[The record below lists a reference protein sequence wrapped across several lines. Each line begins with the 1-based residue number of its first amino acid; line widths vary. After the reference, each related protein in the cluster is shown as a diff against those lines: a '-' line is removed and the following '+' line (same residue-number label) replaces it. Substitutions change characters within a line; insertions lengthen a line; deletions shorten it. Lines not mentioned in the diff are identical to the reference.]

1 MGDLSLIS
9 ESLSRSFE
17 KKIKETQKEKR
28 SLLSSELQ
36 LFLWLEIKHHLHS
49 DLRKYQLTSL
59 VCIAEENPKR
69 NCGFKMV
76 KICAFWGASSGVISM
91 ISDLKHDWY
100 FGCVG
105 VADRPK
111 LGESFSWTS
120 NLVKG
125 EIRLSS
131 AFGWAAEVDDQLL
144 IRRSY
149 RDSGPALATC

>member
-1 MGDLSLIS
+1 
-9 ESLSRSFE
+9 
-17 KKIKETQKEKR
+17 
-28 SLLSSELQ
+28 
-36 LFLWLEIKHHLHS
+36 
-49 DLRKYQLTSL
+49 
-59 VCIAEENPKR
+59 VCIAEEKPKR
-69 NCGFKMV
+69 NCGFKIV
-76 KICAFWGASSGVISM
+76 KFCAFWGASNGDVSM

-120 NLVKG
+120 SLKG

>member
-69 NCGFKMV
+69 NCGFKIV
-76 KICAFWGASSGVISM
+76 KICAF
-91 ISDLKHDWY
+91 
-100 FGCVG
+100 
-105 VADRPK
+105 
-111 LGESFSWTS
+111 
-120 NLVKG
+120 
-125 EIRLSS
+125 
-131 AFGWAAEVDDQLL
+131 
-144 IRRSY
+144 
-149 RDSGPALATC
+149 